1 MTGKGEFAGQFITL
15 GLQRKF
21 VDPLRAAIATGHGP
35 GPGAGG
41 VSFLV
46 FRLRGDSEQQSGSK
60 DGA

>member
-21 VDPLRAAIATGHGP
+21 VDPLRAAIATGQ